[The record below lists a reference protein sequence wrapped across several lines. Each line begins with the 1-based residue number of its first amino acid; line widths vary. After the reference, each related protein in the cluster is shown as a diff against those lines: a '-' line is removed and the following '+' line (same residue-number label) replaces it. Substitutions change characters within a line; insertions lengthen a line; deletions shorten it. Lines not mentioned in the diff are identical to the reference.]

1 MELSKVDRDMHDQM
15 LRDWIEGFRKEHY
28 THICAALPDSR
39 DQPMKMGNSF
49 PDLTALNRAGI
60 QVIGEVKTCNDIDND
75 HTRDQLKDYLK
86 TQSLVML
93 LVPKSCSGRAKLA
106 LANWGLNEVE
116 LKDHTVY

>member
-1 MELSKVDRDMHDQM
+1 
-15 LRDWIEGFRKEHY
+15 
-28 THICAALPDSR
+28 
-39 DQPMKMGNSF
+39 MKMGNSI

-106 LANWGLNEVE
+106 LATWGLNQVE